1 MGSTSTSPTG
11 TSPSSLSARAPMA
24 PSSPL
29 WTTPPRRKVCLGT
42 AGELA
47 SLRFFIISYHLVAIK
62 KLGKID
68 DMIDAKRVLRE
79 IKIMKNLQHENIL
92 GLKDVLYHPKEG

>member
-1 MGSTSTSPTG
+1 M
-11 TSPSSLSARAPMA
+11 
-24 PSSPL
+24 
-29 WTTPPRRKVCLGT
+29 
-42 AGELA
+42 
-47 SLRFFIISYHLVAIK
+47 AIK